1 MYDVEMQKGVSLLP
15 GNSSPDPQYVRGSPD
30 AGPGGRMEASGDRSG
45 IDKSRVKSGVKA
57 KGKAFL
63 DDW

>member
-1 MYDVEMQKGVSLLP
+1 
-15 GNSSPDPQYVRGSPD
+15 
-30 AGPGGRMEASGDRSG
+30 MEASGDRSG